1 MAFLRLGVEFRSRRG
16 GVPATAG
23 TGYGV
28 NPTDSNYVGSE
39 LDLLASYAI
48 KPYANAQVGYGHFFV
63 GDYVKS
69 SLSAIGSSDADFVY
83 VQVLF
88 NF

>member
-1 MAFLRLGVEFRSRRG
+1 MTTT
-16 GVPATAG
+16 PG
-23 TGYGV
+23 TGYGI
-28 NPTDSNYVGSE
+28 NPTYGNYVGSE
-39 LDLLASYAI
+39 LDLVATYAI
-48 KPYANAQVGYGHFFV
+48 RPYASAQAGYGHFFV
-63 GDYVKS
+63 GDYVKR